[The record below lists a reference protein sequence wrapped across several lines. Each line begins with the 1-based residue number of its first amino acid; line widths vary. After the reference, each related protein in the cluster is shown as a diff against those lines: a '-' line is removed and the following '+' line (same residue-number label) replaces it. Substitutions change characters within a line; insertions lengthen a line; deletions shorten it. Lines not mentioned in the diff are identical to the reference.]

1 MNIRWKGR
9 RGIALENGQLQVVI
23 LPGGGHIASLRLT
36 GSEKPNVLWEA
47 PWATIE
53 PHRFSGRKD
62 ERKYGPEMVGRFLA
76 GYTGHAICLDYFG
89 APSAREMESGLPL
102 HGEIA
107 SQPWRV
113 LEARKQASSTVLRM
127 DVRAPRSQLRFERD
141 VRVLAGESVVYFR
154 ERLTNLRNTGRPY
167 QWVEHVTF
175 GPPLLERGESVV
187 AMPAVQARSWPLG
200 YEGKALL
207 ADDRASHWPEAFN
220 PAGAAIDV
228 SKPFVKEGT
237 GFVLAALL
245 DRAREYGFVAALNW
259 RLGLLAGYLFR
270 RGDFP
275 WVAIWEENRARA
287 YSPWNGE
294 TRCRGLEFGNT
305 PMPLGLAAAVQHGPI
320 LGEAAVGW
328 LDARASREGGYVAF
342 ICEVPRSWRGVGEV
356 TPQRQEIVI
365 RGLMAGQEIRLRARG
380 LRQVGLLSSKAK
392 TTER

>member
-1 MNIRWKGR
+1 V
-9 RGIALENGQLQVVI
+9 LENGRLQVVL
-23 LPGGGHIASLRLT
+23 LPGGGHIASLRLS
-36 GSEKPNVLWEA
+36 GSETPNVLWEA
-47 PWATIE
+47 PWETIE
-53 PHRFSGRKD
+53 PHRFSGRKH

-89 APSAREMESGLPL
+89 APSPRETESGLPL

-107 SQPWRV
+107 SRRWRV
-113 LEARKQASSTVLRM
+113 LEARRQASGAVLRM
-127 DVRAPRSQLRFERD
+127 DVRAPRSQLQFERK
-141 VRVLAGESVVYFR
+141 VSVLAGESVVYFR
-154 ERLTNLRNTGRPY
+154 QRLTNLRNTGRPY
-167 QWVEHVTF
+167 QWVEHAAF

-187 AMPAVQARSWPLG
+187 AMPAIHARSWPLG

-207 ADDRASHWPEAFN
+207 ADNRVSHWPEAFT

-228 SKPFVKEGT
+228 SKCFMKDGT

-270 RGDFP
+270 RSDFP

-305 PMPLGLAAAVQHGPI
+305 PMPLGLASAVQHGPI
-320 LGEAAVGW
+320 FGEAAVGW
-328 LDARASREGGYVAF
+328 LDARASREAGHVAF
-342 ICEVPRSWRGVGEV
+342 LCEVPKAWRGVRDV

-365 RGLMAGQEIRLRARG
+365 EGSVAGQEIRLRARG
-380 LRQVGLLSSKAK
+380 LRQVGLLGSTTRS
-392 TTER
+392 TER